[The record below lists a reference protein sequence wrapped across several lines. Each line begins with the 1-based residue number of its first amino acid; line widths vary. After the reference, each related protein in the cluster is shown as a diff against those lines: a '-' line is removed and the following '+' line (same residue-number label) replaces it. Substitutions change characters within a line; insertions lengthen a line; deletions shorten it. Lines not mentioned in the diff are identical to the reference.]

1 MIIFVSYTNRLSLI
15 IPLALKKCF
24 ALLVFIF
31 IGVSMSG
38 QIIDLK
44 SNHPYKKVFVET
56 DDFDTSY
63 LLTLERSFDKVK
75 IDSVQFSILND
86 LAYYWHTRNLN
97 RAYDFT
103 LQGLGRTRK
112 KNNKLWN
119 GRFQITQGAILLR
132 MEKLDSA
139 LIVLHDATAKVNQ
152 EDLPLLYTQLGYVYE
167 RKGELDKATDY
178 ALITLNLGEELH
190 DNKVIAL
197 AYSDL
202 SNIFWKQSKYKK
214 GLEYGLKSI
223 ELFEER
229 GIKDLDYDFTLY
241 VVGNNYL
248 ELKNFQKAIHFFER
262 SIKMGEQYGFYN
274 NLSDVYI
281 SQVDL
286 YAYLSR
292 YKLAEKAG
300 ENAIKYAELLDNNFM
315 LMRSYLSIGKLQ
327 VLEKKFTLAVNN
339 LEKCITIA
347 TADFGDE
354 FYLAQAYQALSKAN
368 AGNNN
373 YKKAYSASVA
383 YDKLN
388 KAIFTAEADQRI
400 SLLQTEFE
408 VAQKENTILKQENQL
423 KKQKSRQTFMMLI
436 AFLMLSIII
445 LLFITFRNNRKK
457 NKLLQ
462 KQNKEKEF
470 LLKEIH
476 HRVKNNLG
484 IVSSLLSL
492 QTAQI
497 KDPKVKEEME
507 KSQNRVYSMSM
518 IHQKLYQGEDIT
530 IIEMKDYFMEL
541 GNHILNSF
549 DADKKVKIFYDMKK
563 IELDVDTAVPLGL
576 IVNELLT
583 NAFKYAFPNKIKGEI
598 HISLLEIKNQIYEL
612 KVADNGVGH
621 TKQKSIQSTGFGTQ
635 LISLLTKQL
644 DGVLEKTIENGTT
657 ITIVFKA
664 VRSKN

>member
-1 MIIFVSYTNRLSLI
+1 LKEKLSILLIF
-15 IPLALKKCF
+15 
-24 ALLVFIF
+24 LVYFS
-31 IGVSMSG
+31 GSG
-38 QIIDLK
+38 QIVDLNSK
-44 SNHPYKKVFVET
+44 HVYRKVFVAT

-63 LLTLERSFDKVK
+63 LGTLENAWKKVE
-75 IDSVQFSILND
+75 IDTIQFSILND
-86 LAYYWHTRNLN
+86 LAYYSHTRNLN

-103 LQGLGRTRK
+103 LIGLKLTEQK
-112 KNNKLWN
+112 KNKLWN

-139 LIVLHDATAKVNQ
+139 LIVLHDATAKVKQ
-152 EDLPLLYTQLGYVYE
+152 KDLPFLFTQLGYVYE
-167 RKGELDKATDY
+167 RKGQLDKATDY
-178 ALITLNLGEELH
+178 AMTSLKLGKKLH
-190 DNKVIAL
+190 DNKAIAL

-202 SNIFWKQSKYKK
+202 SNIFWKQSKFKK

-223 ELFEER
+223 QIFEEN
-229 GIKDLDYDFTLY
+229 GIMDLDYDFTLY
-241 VVGNNYL
+241 VVGNNHL
-248 ELKNFQKAIHFFER
+248 KLKNFQSAIHFFDQ
-262 SIKMGEQYGFYN
+262 SIAVGEQYGFYN

-286 YAYLSR
+286 YAYLIR
-292 YKLAEKAG
+292 YKQAERAG
-300 ENAIKYAELLDNNFM
+300 ENAIKYAKLLDNNFM

-327 VLEKKFTLAVNN
+327 VLESKYESAIHS

-347 TADFGDE
+347 TDRFGDK
-354 FYLAQAYQALSKAN
+354 FYLGQAYNELAKAY
-368 AGNNN
+368 AGNHK
-373 YKKAYSASVA
+373 YKNAYNASIV

-388 KAIFTAEADQRI
+388 KAIFTSESDQRI

-408 VAQKENTILKQENQL
+408 VAQKEITILNQESQIT
-423 KKQKSRQTFMMLI
+423 KQKSKQSLLI
-436 AFLMLSIII
+436 IIASLLLLIII
-445 LLFITFRNNRKK
+445 LLVVTFKNNKKK
-457 NKLLQ
+457 NILLQ
-462 KQNKEKEF
+462 KQNEEKEF

-518 IHQKLYQGEDIT
+518 IHQKLYQGKDIT
-530 IIEMKDYFMEL
+530 IIEMKDYFKEL

-549 DADKKVKIFYDMKK
+549 DAGDKVQIIYHMGK

-583 NAFKYAFPNKIKGEI
+583 NAFKYAFPKKINGI
-598 HISLLEIKNQIYEL
+598 ITIDMIEIKDQIYEL
-612 KVADNGVGH
+612 IVSDNGVGH
-621 TKQKSIQSTGFGTQ
+621 SKQENIQSTGFGTQ
-635 LISLLTKQL
+635 LITLLTKQL
-644 DGVLEKTIENGTT
+644 DGVLKKTNKNGTT
-657 ITIVFKA
+657 ISITFKS
-664 VRSKN
+664 VR

>member
-1 MIIFVSYTNRLSLI
+1 
-15 IPLALKKCF
+15 
-24 ALLVFIF
+24 
-31 IGVSMSG
+31 
-38 QIIDLK
+38 
-44 SNHPYKKVFVET
+44 
-56 DDFDTSY
+56 
-63 LLTLERSFDKVK
+63 
-75 IDSVQFSILND
+75 
-86 LAYYWHTRNLN
+86 
-97 RAYDFT
+97 
-103 LQGLGRTRK
+103 
-112 KNNKLWN
+112 
-119 GRFQITQGAILLR
+119 
-132 MEKLDSA
+132 
-139 LIVLHDATAKVNQ
+139 
-152 EDLPLLYTQLGYVYE
+152 
-167 RKGELDKATDY
+167 
-178 ALITLNLGEELH
+178 
-190 DNKVIAL
+190 
-197 AYSDL
+197 
-202 SNIFWKQSKYKK
+202 
-214 GLEYGLKSI
+214 
-223 ELFEER
+223 
-229 GIKDLDYDFTLY
+229 
-241 VVGNNYL
+241 
-248 ELKNFQKAIHFFER
+248 
-262 SIKMGEQYGFYN
+262 
-274 NLSDVYI
+274 
-281 SQVDL
+281 
-286 YAYLSR
+286 
-292 YKLAEKAG
+292 
-300 ENAIKYAELLDNNFM
+300 
-315 LMRSYLSIGKLQ
+315 
-327 VLEKKFTLAVNN
+327 
-339 LEKCITIA
+339 
-347 TADFGDE
+347 
-354 FYLAQAYQALSKAN
+354 
-368 AGNNN
+368 
-373 YKKAYSASVA
+373 
-383 YDKLN
+383 
-388 KAIFTAEADQRI
+388 
-400 SLLQTEFE
+400 
-408 VAQKENTILKQENQL
+408 
-423 KKQKSRQTFMMLI
+423 MMLI

-549 DADKKVKIFYDMKK
+549 DADKKVQIFYDMKK

-583 NAFKYAFPNKIKGEI
+583 NSFKYAFPNNIKGEI

-621 TKQKSIQSTGFGTQ
+621 TKQKSTQSTGFGTQ

>member
-1 MIIFVSYTNRLSLI
+1 
-15 IPLALKKCF
+15 LKKKLYI
-24 ALLVFIF
+24 LLIF
-31 IGVSMSG
+31 LVHFSGSG
-38 QIIDLK
+38 QIVDLNSK
-44 SNHPYKKVFVET
+44 HVYRKVFIAT

-63 LLTLERSFDKVK
+63 LNTLENAWNKVE
-75 IDSVQFSILND
+75 IDTIQFSILND
-86 LAYYWHTRNLN
+86 LAYYSHTRNLN

-103 LQGLGRTRK
+103 LKGLKLTEQK
-112 KNNKLWN
+112 KNKLWN

-139 LIVLHDATAKVNQ
+139 LIVLHDATAKVKQ
-152 EDLPLLYTQLGYVYE
+152 KDLPFLFTQLGYVYE

-178 ALITLNLGEELH
+178 AITSLKLGKKLH
-190 DNKVIAL
+190 DNKAIAL

-202 SNIFWKQSKYKK
+202 SNIFWKQSKFEK

-223 ELFEER
+223 QIFEEN
-229 GIKDLDYDFTLY
+229 GIIDLDYDFTLY
-241 VVGNNYL
+241 VVGNNHL
-248 ELKNFQKAIHFFER
+248 ELKNFQSAIHFFDQ
-262 SIKMGEQYGFYN
+262 SIAVGEQYGFYN

-286 YAYLSR
+286 YAYLIR
-292 YKLAEKAG
+292 YKQAERAG

-327 VLEKKFTLAVNN
+327 VLESKYQSAIHS

-347 TADFGDE
+347 TDDFGDK
-354 FYLAQAYQALSKAN
+354 FYLGQAYNELAKAY
-368 AGNNN
+368 AGNHY
-373 YKKAYSASVA
+373 YKNAYNASII

-388 KAIFTAEADQRI
+388 KAIFTSESDQRI

-408 VAQKENTILKQENQL
+408 FAHKENTILIQESQL
-423 KKQKSRQTFMMLI
+423 KKQKTRQSIMVII
-436 AFLMLSIII
+436 ASFLLLIII
-445 LLFITFRNNRKK
+445 LLFVTFKINKKK
-457 NKLLQ
+457 NRLLQ
-462 KQNKEKEF
+462 KQNEEKEF

-518 IHQKLYQGEDIT
+518 IHQKLYQGKDIT
-530 IIEMKDYFMEL
+530 IIEMKDYFKEL
-541 GNHILNSF
+541 GNHILDSF
-549 DADKKVKIFYDMKK
+549 DARDKVQIIYHMGK

-583 NAFKYAFPNKIKGEI
+583 NAFKYAFPKKTNGIITIGVI
-598 HISLLEIKNQIYEL
+598 EIKDQIYEL
-612 KVADNGVGH
+612 IVSDNGVGH
-621 TKQKSIQSTGFGTQ
+621 SKQENIQSTGFGTQ
-635 LISLLTKQL
+635 LITLLTKQL
-644 DGVLEKTIENGTT
+644 DGVLEKTNKNGTT
-657 ITIVFKA
+657 ISITFKS
-664 VRSKN
+664 VR